1 MGLLKLFLFFCAFL
15 ILRRVVRGLFLG
27 SSKRAAPGPN
37 PPSAGNPSTDA
48 DPAGLQQEIEEAE
61 YEDLD

>member
-15 ILRRVVRGLFLG
+15 ILRRVIRGLFLG
-27 SSKRAAPGPN
+27 SSKREAPGPSS
-37 PPSAGNPSTDA
+37 PPSGAPTADA
-48 DPAGLQQEIEEAE
+48 DPAGLQQEIEEAD